1 MESITHAP
9 GRNASTTT
17 IRRTSRS
24 SAEQVTDQIR
34 GLHAAPR
41 RALVASPPTG
51 EDQEPNTLLLED
63 ATLAHGFVLL
73 PKLILYACNLSRD
86 AKLLYA
92 VLLGYAWQEQR
103 CWPGYT
109 RLCADLDASENA
121 VRKWMRE
128 LEAVHLLSQRRR
140 GLGLSNLYTL
150 HDLRTA
156 KIEVQEPHKTKGQE
170 PRKTEGLEP
179 QKSEDYEET
188 REIKTQEEKDR
199 SIGER
204 PARKSAEHPENDEK
218 ALVGGVPAVSA
229 QVLPVSPPVPTALQ
243 RPTPTRGKQEKE
255 QEASPRDQALAHAKE
270 VVGAVIEEYLRA
282 LGGAHPAGGVERI
295 LEALVDAQTPV
306 ALMGA
311 LMDVG
316 KRRLAQQQEREH
328 IPNPT
333 GYLISIMRN
342 LAVEAWLK
350 GWNLSQIQAEDEEK
364 HAQALR
370 SRGYRESGAQT
381 PAAAAAAAPGEVAKV
396 APDTASATTEAAGD
410 ASVATSTSE
419 PGDAE
424 EQGQDD
430 PTKAAQREA
439 REEAQ
444 RYASLPIDPQARQIW
459 QDALQRI
466 RAKISQS
473 AYTTWFSGTK
483 GLVFEDETLIV
494 QVG

>member
-1 MESITHAP
+1 M
-9 GRNASTTT
+9 
-17 IRRTSRS
+17 
-24 SAEQVTDQIR
+24 R
-34 GLHAAPR
+34 GLQHQRSTLLSTQAP
-41 RALVASPPTG
+41 L
-51 EDQEPNTLLLED
+51 EEQEPNTLLLED

-73 PKLILYACNLSRD
+73 PKRILSARNLSRY

-128 LEAVHLLSQRRR
+128 LEVVHILSQRRR

-156 KIEVQEPHKTKGQE
+156 KIEVQEPHKTKVQE
-170 PRKTEGLEP
+170 PRKTAGLDP
-179 QKSEDYEET
+179 QKSEDDEET
-188 REIKTQEEKDR
+188 REEETPEEKDR

-204 PARKSAEHPENDEK
+204 PARTSAEQPEDDGK
-218 ALVGGVPAVSA
+218 ALVEGVLAEPTKA
-229 QVLPVSPPVPTALQ
+229 LPISPPLPTTFQ
-243 RPTPTRGKQEKE
+243 RPTPTRGKQEQGRE
-255 QEASPRDQALAHAKE
+255 TSPRDQALAQAKE
-270 VVGAVIEEYLRA
+270 VVGAAIEERLCT
-282 LGGAHPAGGVERI
+282 LGGGHPEGGVERI

-306 ALMGA
+306 AVMGA
-311 LMDVG
+311 LLDVG
-316 KRRLAQQQEREH
+316 ERRLAQQQELTH

-350 GWNLSQIQAEDEEK
+350 GWNLPHIQAEDEEK

-370 SRGYRESGAQT
+370 SRGCAVRGAPERAAEETPTETSAAEKTAACGETETVEAQT
-381 PAAAAAAAPGEVAKV
+381 QK
-396 APDTASATTEAAGD
+396 DQEAA
-410 ASVATSTSE
+410 
-419 PGDAE
+419 
-424 EQGQDD
+424 
-430 PTKAAQREA
+430 A
-439 REEAQ
+439 REERAARAEAE

-459 QDALQRI
+459 QSTLERI
-466 RAKISQS
+466 RAKVSQS

-483 GLVFEDETLIV
+483 GVVLEDERLV
-494 QVG
+494 VCVGSSFGREHLANRFHDMIESALSEQLGEPAEARFVIIPEAQEDEA